1 MKKILYSLLTIIA
14 ALVITSCEQEKLQ
27 TETKTTG
34 EVDFTTLIVRYDAS
48 AEIMRAVDVDNF
60 IISVYE
66 SNGTSKLAEWS
77 YGSIP
82 EVFTLT
88 AGSYLLKAESC
99 VLQNAAW
106 DTPYYFAQKEFK
118 VEADKV
124 TAIGEVVCELS
135 NVKVTIEYSSDLLAV
150 MGDDC
155 KVNIALGRGSLDFG
169 KNESRAG
176 YFAVTEESNRMYAY
190 FTGSVDGVVDT
201 TYREIENVKAG
212 EWRILKYS
220 LKQNNT
226 ENVENGAFALSLSV
240 DVSCSVVEQN
250 NEIDVTEDVIDD
262 PEGGNNDNPKPD
274 DPQPVSGP
282 VITATTFDIKEPQ
295 IISDELVIVV
305 EVNSESPLAGFYVD
319 IVSATLTPDEL
330 EAVGLSSHLDLAYPG
345 DLRPQLE
352 GLGFPVAEN
361 VLGQNKISFDITQFA
376 GLLAAL
382 GSGTHQFVMT
392 ATDEAGNETI
402 ETLTLIAQ

>member
-77 YGSIP
+77 YGSMP

>member
-77 YGSIP
+77 YGSMP

-274 DPQPVSGP
+274 DPKPVSGP

>member
-77 YGSIP
+77 YGSMP

-118 VEADKV
+118 VEVDKV

-155 KVNIALGRGSLDFG
+155 KVNIALGRGSLDFV

-274 DPQPVSGP
+274 DPKPVSGP

>member
-77 YGSIP
+77 YGSMP

-118 VEADKV
+118 VEVDKV

>member
-1 MKKILYSLLTIIA
+1 MKKILYSFLTIIV
-14 ALVITSCEQEKLQ
+14 ALVITSCEQEKLP
-27 TETKTTG
+27 TDTKTTG

-66 SNGTSKLAEWS
+66 SNGTTKLAEWS
-77 YGSIP
+77 YGSMP

-99 VLQNAAW
+99 ALQNAAW

-118 VEADKV
+118 VEVDKV

-135 NVKVTIEYSSDLLAV
+135 NVKVTVEYSSDLLAI

-155 KVNIALGRGSLDFG
+155 KVNIALGRGSLDFT

>member
-77 YGSIP
+77 YGSMP

-118 VEADKV
+118 VEVDKV

-274 DPQPVSGP
+274 DPKPVSGP